1 MTEKKEM
8 TPRRKSLKLR
18 LLPIGL
24 FLGYLLLEII
34 IEAAILNVF
43 VFESGFM
50 AGFNFIPSFIGI
62 IFMFS
67 LPLALFVFILL
78 YMKRQRELIKEPTY
92 TRSVAPKEDDI
103 YAIDPEDYK
112 L

>member
-1 MTEKKEM
+1 MNDKSDQ
-8 TPRRKSLKLR
+8 TPKRKSLVRR
-18 LLPIGL
+18 LLPVGL
-24 FLGYLLLEII
+24 FLGYILFELI
-34 IEAAILNVF
+34 IEAVTFEMF
-43 VFESGFM
+43 VFGDGFM
-50 AGFNFIPSFIGI
+50 AGLSFIPSLIGI

-92 TRSVAPKEDDI
+92 THSVAPKEDDI